1 MVLRHGRVVEQG
13 SHASLLK
20 THGYYSRLWSQQA
33 KKKYPKTMIEDAS
46 QAQQQSDKGKSKL
59 HDTGDLIDMDDSQS
73 ISGIGSILKVSKLR
87 RTRPHRGA
95 MLLDTEDPK
104 ESVLDERCE
113 GNSMD
118 VEQFQSKSTLKPD
131 APEFVPCSQRVN
143 HTHCQLPSKQD
154 NGEGLQDRSENPV
167 ETENIP
173 EAAGALLE
181 GEDLE
186 HPAKNDSRSGQ
197 KRRIDSRRVSSIL
210 QQMHTGVIL
219 AYPKKARK
227 RRKGSKRQPILR
239 RERTE
244 SEPIGMGMMTEY
256 YQQ

>member
-1 MVLRHGRVVEQG
+1 MLRHGRVVEQG

-20 THGYYSRLWSQQA
+20 THGYYSRLWSQQT

-46 QAQQQSDKGKSKL
+46 QLQQQPDKGKSKPQN
-59 HDTGDLIDMDDSQS
+59 TGDLIDMDDSQS
-73 ISGIGSILKVSKLR
+73 ISGIGPILKVPKLR
-87 RTRPHRGA
+87 RTRPHRSA
-95 MLLDTEDPK
+95 MFLDTEDPK
-104 ESVLDERCE
+104 ESVLGERYE
-113 GNSMD
+113 GNSLGVD
-118 VEQFQSKSTLKPD
+118 QFQSKSTLKPD
-131 APEFVPCSQRVN
+131 APEFVPSSRVN
-143 HTHCQLPSKQD
+143 HTNYQLPSKHDNIDESQD
-154 NGEGLQDRSENPV
+154 CSENPV
-167 ETENIP
+167 ETENIT

-197 KRRIDSRRVSSIL
+197 KRRIESRRVSSIL
-210 QQMHTGVIL
+210 QQTHNGVVL

-227 RRKGSKRQPILR
+227 RRKGTKRQPILR

-244 SEPIGMGMMTEY
+244 SEPIGMGLTTEY